1 MKRWTMKAGLGLP
14 FLLLSGALAAQQA
27 SAPAPA
33 AAPEAP
39 PSVWTTAPAGA
50 TDGAVTPASAVE
62 DAPPAAAG
70 PMTTPEFNRRLLTNE
85 EEVNRIK
92 ERVFRSKAT
101 LQLLQEVVL
110 QGTSTGA
117 HAVLWHESELGPS
130 YTIESIHYFLD
141 GQSIFSKAMVSSTD
155 ASQHEFKIH
164 EGAIPAGNHL
174 VTLSMVL
181 RGNGFGVFSYVDRYT
196 FNVQSSYAFSID
208 DGKSCQVWIRTKERK
223 GVGRSFVERPMVE
236 YEMSCNRLDQTR

>member
-1 MKRWTMKAGLGLP
+1 MRRWTLKAGLGLP
-14 FLLLSGALAAQQA
+14 LLLASGALFAQQPTTA
-27 SAPAPA
+27 PPPAPA
-33 AAPEAP
+33 ASAA
-39 PSVWTTAPAGA
+39 VPAGA
-50 TDGAVTPASAVE
+50 TDGAVA
-62 DAPPAAAG
+62 APPAVEEAPPSGTG

-117 HAVLWHESELGPS
+117 HAVLWHVSELGPS
-130 YTIESIHYFLD
+130 YTIESINYFLD
-141 GQSIFSKAMVSSTD
+141 GQSIFSKALQGEAEAT
-155 ASQHEFKIH
+155 QHEFKIH
-164 EGAIPAGNHL
+164 EGAIPAGNHS
-174 VTLSMVL
+174 VSLSMVL

-196 FNVQSSYAFSID
+196 FNVQSSYAFTVD
-208 DGKSCQVWIRTKERK
+208 DGKSCQVWVRTKERK

-236 YEMSCNRLDQTR
+236 YDMSCQRLDQTR